1 VSDYPVLLISLIQQG
16 VFFNRFII
24 DDSIVAAIE
33 DHCTVAVPPLSSYS
47 LVRKDELPKN
57 YILSPLMK
65 KPRASENVNFNAIQM
80 ISSKINILTFGF
92 SIFIFIIFS
101 NKPQAN
107 VFNEFDTLFP

>member
-1 VSDYPVLLISLIQQG
+1 
-16 VFFNRFII
+16 
-24 DDSIVAAIE
+24 
-33 DHCTVAVPPLSSYS
+33 
-47 LVRKDELPKN
+47 
-57 YILSPLMK
+57 MK